1 MLGHPGHRV
10 PESPAASEVELAEE
24 AGVEG
29 EHVERVVDED
39 VLVDLAHEVVVAL
52 GGGHQGAD
60 VVLLPD

>member
-10 PESPAASEVELAEE
+10 PESPAPPEVELSEE

-52 GGGHQGAD
+52 GRGHQGAD